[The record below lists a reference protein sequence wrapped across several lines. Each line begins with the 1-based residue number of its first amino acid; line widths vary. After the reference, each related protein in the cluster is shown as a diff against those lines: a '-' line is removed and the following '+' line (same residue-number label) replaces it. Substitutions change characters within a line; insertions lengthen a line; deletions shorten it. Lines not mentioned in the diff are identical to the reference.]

1 MTITEKSPRPAFSR
15 SRTQRPSKEWNQ
27 DQGTPGVPADNLF
40 SAMIEMRDLHR
51 IARAWVGALLR
62 ATPDSAREALHELL
76 PGDITD
82 ERLTIAARAV
92 WYALEDGDPTD
103 PRTVA
108 HAAYR
113 HRLVRE
119 HDHAV
124 FYAFL
129 VDLSQ
134 CTPPRR
140 ELLDAATTPAHMGRA
155 LVAQEVTP

>member
-1 MTITEKSPRPAFSR
+1 MTIAEKSPRPAFSR
-15 SRTQRPSKEWNQ
+15 SKA
-27 DQGTPGVPADNLF
+27 PAAAARQHGNLTAGITSDNLF

-62 ATPDSAREALHELL
+62 TTPDGAREALHELL
-76 PGDITD
+76 PGDIAD

-92 WYALEDGDPTD
+92 WHALQDGEPTD

-119 HDHAV
+119 DDHAV

-134 CTPPRR
+134 CAPPRR
-140 ELLDAATTPAHMGRA
+140 GVLDAAATPAHMA
-155 LVAQEVTP
+155 HTLVAQAATP